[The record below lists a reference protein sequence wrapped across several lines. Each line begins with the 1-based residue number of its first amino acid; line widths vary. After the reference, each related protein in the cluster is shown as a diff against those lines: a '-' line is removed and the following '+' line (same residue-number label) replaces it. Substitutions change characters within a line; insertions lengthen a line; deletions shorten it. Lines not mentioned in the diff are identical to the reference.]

1 MPSKKPL
8 PDRRIVRTRG
18 ALQEALIGLILEKGY
33 DAITVNDIIGRADVA
48 RSTFYAHHGGKESVF
63 LDSIGSLREFLSKA
77 QREARGDSNGR
88 AQLLAF
94 SLAMFEH
101 ADGHRDLYQA
111 LMRDQGGAAAIN
123 AIRQMLARL
132 IHREMNDASPAGKTV
147 ASVPVEAAI
156 RFTTDAFLSVMTWW
170 IDAKPRLAP
179 ADGDRI
185 FRQLIDPALT
195 ANGFVASQRAIGQSR
210 G

>member
-1 MPSKKPL
+1 MSSKKTA

-33 DAITVNDIIGRADVA
+33 DAITVNDIIGRANVA
-48 RSTFYAHHGGKESVF
+48 RSTFYAHHGGKESV
-63 LDSIGSLREFLSKA
+63 LLEGIGALREFLSKA
-77 QREARGDSNGR
+77 QREARVDSNAR
-88 AQLLAF
+88 VPLLAF

-111 LMRDQGGAAAIN
+111 LMRDQGGAAAMH

-132 IHREMNDASPAGKTV
+132 IHREMNEAALAGKKA

-170 IDAKPRLAP
+170 IDAKPRMTPEA
-179 ADGDRI
+179 GDRI
-185 FRQLIDPALT
+185 FRQLIEPALA
-195 ANGFVASQRAIGQSR
+195 ANGFSASQRATGQ
-210 G
+210 

>member
-1 MPSKKPL
+1 MSSKKTK

-18 ALQEALIGLILEKGY
+18 ALQDALIGLILEKGY
-33 DAITVNDIIGRADVA
+33 DAITVNDIIERANVA
-48 RSTFYAHHGGKESVF
+48 RSTFYAHHGGKESVL
-63 LDSIGSLREFLSKA
+63 LDGIGALREFLSKA
-77 QREARGDSNGR
+77 QRDARSDSHERGP
-88 AQLLAF
+88 LLAF

-111 LMRDQGGAAAIN
+111 LMRDRGGAAAMN

-132 IHREMNDASPAGKTV
+132 IHREMIEASPVAKKAAG
-147 ASVPVEAAI
+147 VPVDAAI

-170 IDAKPRLAP
+170 IDAKPRLTP

-185 FRQLIDPALT
+185 FRQLMEPSLA
-195 ANGFVASQRAIGQSR
+195 ANGFSASQRPSGQ
-210 G
+210 

>member
-1 MPSKKPL
+1 MSSKKPT

-33 DAITVNDIIGRADVA
+33 DAITVNDIIGRANVA
-48 RSTFYAHHGGKESVF
+48 RSTFYAHHGGKESV
-63 LDSIGSLREFLSKA
+63 LLEGIGALREFLSKA
-77 QREARGDSNGR
+77 QREARGGSNAR
-88 AQLLAF
+88 APLLAF

-111 LMRDQGGAAAIN
+111 LMRDRGGAAAMN

-132 IHREMNDASPAGKTV
+132 IHREMNEASAAGKK
-147 ASVPVEAAI
+147 AGSVPVEAVI

-170 IDAKPRLAP
+170 IDAKPRMTP

-185 FRQLIDPALT
+185 FRQLIEPALA
-195 ANGFVASQRAIGQSR
+195 ANGFSASQRAIGQ
-210 G
+210 